1 MSSDCLPNNTLTSLP
16 SITKVFRILP
26 GTQHLSYLNSEW
38 RGRGPQWGCGHPGA
52 TAHLAS
58 AALGG
63 PQGPT
68 RVGVPPEWVSRPC
81 AELCSD
87 PRRVSL
93 AAGQPRAGCGFSALG
108 AAAPAARRPPGLGCG
123 AVTCPWPSSGASS
136 GGNVCLP
143 ALERSPPHQPAPSP
157 PAGPR
162 MGEMG
167 RSPQLHAAPSASSAC
182 SSLAAA
188 ASGWLAWPPRPWASE
203 RWPSGVSASAAGL
216 GHLPGH
222 SLHPGGGGRRPHCDW
237 GSGLLCHLQGRGTCY
252 ICTASFPLLT
262 LLEIIAGVY
271 VYSAAERRAQEKPE
285 GHRDQGLPP
294 AVPGGREQRRGQVA
308 AGVPLLW
315 QQQLAGLAGQ

>member
-1 MSSDCLPNNTLTSLP
+1 MGRSGA
-16 SITKVFRILP
+16 V
-26 GTQHLSYLNSEW
+26 GTP
-38 RGRGPQWGCGHPGA
+38 GPQPTWP
-52 TAHLAS
+52 LPPWVDP
-58 AALGG
+58 GG
-63 PQGPT
+63 PPEWVSCPSGCPAQ
-68 RVGVPPEWVSRPC
+68 VGVPPEWVSRSC

-143 ALERSPPHQPAPSP
+143 ALQRNPPHQPAPSP

-188 ASGWLAWPPRPWASE
+188 ASGWLACRLG
-203 RWPSGVSASAAGL
+203 R
-216 GHLPGH
+216 GHL
-222 SLHPGGGGRRPHCDW
+222 D
-237 GSGLLCHLQGRGTCY
+237 
-252 ICTASFPLLT
+252 
-262 LLEIIAGVY
+262 AG
-271 VYSAAERRAQEKPE
+271 
-285 GHRDQGLPP
+285 PP
-294 AVPGGREQRRGQVA
+294 A
-308 AGVPLLW
+308 
-315 QQQLAGLAGQ
+315 